1 MSNDSSTL
9 SQDAAFDLL
18 SNARRRLALKYLL
31 EQDTPVGIDELA
43 AHVAA
48 VENDTEIEQLDEKQ
62 RKRTY
67 VSLYQTHIP
76 KLAKA
81 GVVEYDSDE
90 RTVALNGKL
99 PTITSYLSSGDS
111 SDEWPR
117 YFLGVSISGLV
128 VHVLSVLL
136 APQFSAAVGMV
147 IILLF
152 TVLSLV
158 YYRSS
163 RRHIRPVVSR
173 GAEQ

>member
-9 SQDAAFDLL
+9 TQDAAFDLL

-43 AHVAA
+43 THVAA
-48 VENDTEIEQLDEKQ
+48 VENDTEAEQLDDKQ

-76 KLAKA
+76 KLAQA

-90 RTVALNGKL
+90 RTVELNGNL
-99 PTITSYLSSGDS
+99 RTITAYLSSEEPGE
-111 SDEWPR
+111 EWPR
-117 YFLGVSISGLV
+117 YFLGVSVAGLL
-128 VHVLSVLL
+128 VHVLAVLL
-136 APQFSAAVGMV
+136 APEFSVVVGTA

-163 RRHIRPVVSR
+163 RRRTGSLLSR